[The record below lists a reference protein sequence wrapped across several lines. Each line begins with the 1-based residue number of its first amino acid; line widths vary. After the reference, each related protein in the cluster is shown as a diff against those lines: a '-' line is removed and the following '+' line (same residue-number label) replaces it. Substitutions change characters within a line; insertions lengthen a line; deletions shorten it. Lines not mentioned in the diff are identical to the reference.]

1 MSNDTI
7 NWLLENGNPAIRYRV
22 KTELL
27 DMEDGSYEAFQ
38 WIAGKLPED
47 WHRTKGLWYVYYV
60 NALAE
65 CGLERSMM
73 PSFWFEAAMER

>member
-27 DMEDGSYEAFQ
+27 DMEDDSYEADR
-38 WIAGKLPED
+38 KS
-47 WHRTKGLWYVYYV
+47 VV
-60 NALAE
+60 
-65 CGLERSMM
+65 
-73 PSFWFEAAMER
+73 